1 VNKKIIPNLAIKI
14 KQNKLKIDFR
24 GGDISSDSGLIIVK
38 QLDEK
43 IGFMD
48 NINKL
53 IEDPRDP
60 KKITHTQQQLLTQR
74 IYQIIAGYEDCAD
87 ANRLKNDPIFKI
99 IAGKNNLKETLGSQP
114 TLSRLENRISR
125 FQITQLKRQLLEQHL
140 KSVSYQKD
148 QPIILDCDSTED
160 PVHGEQQLTFF
171 NKHFDTYCYHPLLV
185 FEANSQT
192 LLTAHLR
199 AGNQN
204 PSRNATRILLP
215 VIHRIKQKHSEH
227 QIILRGDAA
236 FGSKRMMDFCSTQG
250 CDYLFSVGNTKGR
263 FNKHIESFIQKA
275 QLKYE
280 KANKEITM
288 YFQFRYSSRI
298 WKKPVKIRGQIKL
311 SCAGLMMRFL
321 ATNLKGSIKELFAF
335 YNQRAQCENYIKE
348 LKCQFKADRLS
359 CQKFKANF
367 FRLLL
372 HCFAYQLIILF
383 KHLLSRI
390 TRLGQIQIDTL
401 RYRFLKIGAVVYQR
415 ARWIWIQFSSSWPFR
430 KSFLKMMVQLGAG

>member
-1 VNKKIIPNLAIKI
+1 MNTKRIPNLAVKI
-14 KQNKLKIDFR
+14 KKNKLKIDFR
-24 GGDISSDSGLIIVK
+24 GGDISSDSGLILVK

-53 IEDPRDP
+53 IVDPRDP

-87 ANRLKNDPIFKI
+87 ANLLKDDPIFKI
-99 IAGKNNLKETLGSQP
+99 IAGKNNLKDSLGSQP
-114 TLSRLENRISR
+114 TLSRLENRITR
-125 FQITQLKRQLLEQHL
+125 FQVTQLKRQLLEQYL
-140 KSVSYQKD
+140 KSIPHQKD

-160 PVHGEQQLTFF
+160 PAYGEQQLTFF
-171 NKHFDTYCYHPLLV
+171 NKLFDKRCYHPFLV
-185 FEANSQT
+185 FEANTQT
-192 LLTAHLR
+192 LITAHLR

-215 VIHRIKQKHSEH
+215 VIHRIKQKHSCH
-227 QIILRGDAA
+227 QIILRGDSA
-236 FGSKRMMDFCSTQG
+236 FGSKRMMDFCSAQG
-250 CDYLFSVGNTKGR
+250 CDYIFAVGNTHKR
-263 FNKHIESFIQKA
+263 FNKYIEPFLQKA
-275 QLKYE
+275 QQKYE
-280 KANKEITM
+280 KTNKEAAIH
-288 YFQFRYSSRI
+288 FSFWYSSRI
-298 WKKPVKIRGQIKL
+298 WKKPVKIRSQIKL
-311 SCAGLMMRFL
+311 NSAGLMMRFL
-321 ATNLKGSIKELFAF
+321 TTNLKGTVKELFAF
-335 YNQRAQCENYIKE
+335 YNQRGQCENYIKE

-383 KHLLSRI
+383 KHLLARI
-390 TRLGQIQIDTL
+390 TNLDPIQIDTL

-415 ARWIWIQFSSSWPFR
+415 ARWIWIHFSSSWPF
-430 KSFLKMMVQLGAG
+430 KKLFLKMAAQIGAG